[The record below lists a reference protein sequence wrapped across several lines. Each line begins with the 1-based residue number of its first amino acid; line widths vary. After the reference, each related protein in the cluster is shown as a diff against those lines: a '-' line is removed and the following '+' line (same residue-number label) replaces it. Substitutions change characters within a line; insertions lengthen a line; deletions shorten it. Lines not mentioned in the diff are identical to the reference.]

1 METGSVD
8 SDKALGISMAFGVLA
23 VVGALLMFGGATQLM
38 RAWGFAAAMI
48 TAGLCVVAIHLYA

>member
-8 SDKALGISMAFGVLA
+8 SDKAVGISMAFGLLA
-23 VVGALLMFGGATQLM
+23 LLGALLMFGGETQLL

-48 TAGLCVVAIHLYA
+48 TAAFCVVAVQLYE